1 MEAGSIVEALAQ
13 PGDLRSLVRRHRRR
27 LRGGALRR
35 RCRLLPELIHPAAQH
50 RVAQSELLRDRPDRS
65 TTRYRQF
72 NGLALVV
79 LGERSTLTFWHSTP
93 PGSLS
98 LLQVSTHS
106 EEVQL
111 VIQERAKQRAPGSS
125 LATKLDLKLDPMIKE
140 ALETKLFDGGEA
152 KFLQQFQPG

>member
-35 RCRLLPELIHPAAQH
+35 RCRLLPELIYPAAPH
-50 RVAQSELLRDRPDRS
+50 RVAQTELLRDRPDRS

-79 LGERSTLTFWHSTP
+79 LGERPTLAFWHSTP

-106 EEVQL
+106 EAVHAGAMVFNAKATEDPVWLWELAFSRQL
-111 VIQERAKQRAPGSS
+111 TSCEDRQLFRAKRTFG
-125 LATKLDLKLDPMIKE
+125 
-140 ALETKLFDGGEA
+140 
-152 KFLQQFQPG
+152 